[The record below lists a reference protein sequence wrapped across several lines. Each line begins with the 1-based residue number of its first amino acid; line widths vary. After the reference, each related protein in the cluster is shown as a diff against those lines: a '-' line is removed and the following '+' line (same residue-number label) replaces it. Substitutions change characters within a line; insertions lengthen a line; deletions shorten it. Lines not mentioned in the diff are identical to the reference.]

1 VDGELRKNNF
11 HIFDGIS
18 GRSSVAFINNRK
30 FILTDTD
37 KNQLVE
43 VNLLDNYNKLNKTT
57 SILKIPTIL
66 NKPRCVAVSNNN
78 LYIIDNGRILKYNL
92 TSKTVSEY
100 NNSAFEGENIGLAV
114 SKSENICVSNGN
126 KIYNVN
132 IDKKSLSEI
141 NIKCDDCVGISRN
154 IAFDGENTICIA
166 DEKNK
171 KVLLIDFSTG
181 DVICPYSTAED
192 GPISIAE
199 DGPISIACANNK
211 IFLCLANK
219 NILKVCDKP
228 RVGKKEDKPKV
239 NPQKLPNYNI

>member
-1 VDGELRKNNF
+1 MDGELRKNNF

-18 GRSSVAFINNRK
+18 GRSSVAFINKSK

-37 KNQLVE
+37 KNELVE
-43 VNLLDNYNKLNKTT
+43 INIDDSNRPRRVT
-57 SILKIPTIL
+57 STVILPNL

-78 LYIIDNGRILKYNL
+78 LYIIDRGRILKYNL
-92 TSKTVSEY
+92 TSKKVYEY
-100 NNSAFEGENIGLAV
+100 INTPAFEGENIGLAV

-141 NIKCDDCVGISRN
+141 NIKCSDCVGISRN
-154 IAFDGENTICIA
+154 IAFDGDNTICIA

-171 KVLLIDFSTG
+171 KVLLIDFLTG
-181 DVICPYSTAED
+181 DVICTYSTAEY
-192 GPISIAE
+192 GLISIAE

-228 RVGKKEDKPKV
+228 KVGRKEDKPIA
-239 NPQKLPNYNI
+239 LPD